1 MRVIYKIINA
11 INNKFY
17 IGSAVKFTR
26 RKATHL
32 RMLRAGRHSNKHLQ
46 AAWDKYGEA
55 AFVFAVVEEV
65 SDSADI
71 LMTENVWL
79 KAHVGKEHCY
89 NIAMD
94 ATAPTLGMTGD
105 KSYRYGKL
113 YPHTEETKLKIGET
127 SKGRTFTDEVNKR
140 KTAHLH
146 GKPKSIEVRAKIS
159 KTLSGAGNP
168 NYGKPRSVEFKEK
181 VSKAIIA
188 VLPSGAIMEFPS
200 ITMLRSA
207 LDITPPTVNRAL
219 KAGKPLTKGAK
230 KGWAFFYK
238 ENYNYDIAFPDG
250 AGPRNRA

>member
-1 MRVIYKIINA
+1 MRGIYKIINVV
-11 INNKFY
+11 NNKFY
-17 IGSAVKFTR
+17 VGSAVNFKT
-26 RKATHL
+26 RKARHWNEL
-32 RMLRAGRHSNKHLQ
+32 RKGKHNNGHLQ
-46 AAWDKYGEA
+46 AAWNKYGEQAFTFVIVQELNAEDDLLA
-55 AFVFAVVEEV
+55 A
-65 SDSADI
+65 
-71 LMTENVWL
+71 ENVWL
-79 KAHVGKEHCY
+79 KDCVGRLECY
-89 NIAMD
+89 NIGTN
-94 ATAPTLGMTGD
+94 ATAPLLGVTGEAHPVFGYKHTPDTL
-105 KSYRYGKL
+105 KR
-113 YPHTEETKLKIGET
+113 IGET
-127 SKGRTFTDEVNKR
+127 SKGRTFTEEVNKR

-168 NYGKPRSVEFKEK
+168 NYGKPRSAEFKEK

-230 KGWAFFYK
+230 KGWTFFYK

-250 AGPRNRA
+250 AGPRNHA